1 MGSDPLGVGLSRDP
15 KGLSAD
21 IFVEVNASIGRCD
34 RLPFS
39 FGQVDFARC
48 GDEFWLKP
56 ICVIATRAIAPIVD
70 DQEQFLGTL
79 DLHIDRGRR

>member
-1 MGSDPLGVGLSRDP
+1 MGSDPLGIGLSRDP

-21 IFVEVNASIGRCD
+21 IFVKVYASISRCD
-34 RLPFS
+34 RLQFS

-48 GDEFWLKP
+48 GNEFRLKP
-56 ICVIATRAIAPIVD
+56 IGVIAAWAIAPIVD